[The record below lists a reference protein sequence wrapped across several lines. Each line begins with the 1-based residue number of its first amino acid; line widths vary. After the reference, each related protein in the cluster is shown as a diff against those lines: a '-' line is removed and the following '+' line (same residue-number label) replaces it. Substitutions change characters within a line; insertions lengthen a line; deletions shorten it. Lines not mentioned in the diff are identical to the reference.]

1 MTALALVLVPTD
13 PRQDTPHWLWL
24 LDRTANE
31 LLWHAR
37 TLDQFL
43 ILLYAMFFS
52 RFKII
57 AFILLC

>member
-1 MTALALVLVPTD
+1 MTALALVLVVPTD

-37 TLDQFL
+37 ARTLDQFL
-43 ILLYAMFFS
+43 ILL
-52 RFKII
+52 
-57 AFILLC
+57 